1 MHLNNNIS
9 FMYIYPFFF
18 SLTTFISTIVNHL
31 IHSFAYDSIAKQLL
45 KTEKNRQILRSFR
58 VDLINLDNSCIAK
71 ETSMAIEEMPWYAAK
86 ARYVRARYELR
97 ICITCITDA
106 AHAIVSHC
114 FCLES
119 NSSNCPWF
127 GGTRN

>member
-1 MHLNNNIS
+1 
-9 FMYIYPFFF
+9 MYIYPFFF

-71 ETSMAIEEMPWYAAK
+71 ETSMAIEEMP
-86 ARYVRARYELR
+86 
-97 ICITCITDA
+97 
-106 AHAIVSHC
+106 
-114 FCLES
+114 
-119 NSSNCPWF
+119 
-127 GGTRN
+127 